1 MSGAAEYLDLYD
13 RQQETRRVMAPDGTS
28 ADFLTARLHRVLLVA

>member
-13 RQQETRRVMAPDGTS
+13 RKQEERGVLAHDGTS
-28 ADFLTARLHRVLLVA
+28 ADFLKARLHRVLLMA